1 MATLRL
7 RQTDHDASRRL
18 ESDADV
24 LHFPEGGVFGRP
36 SSPTEGPAT
45 ASSAGTRPLRIV
57 HEVED
62 AMDTVQRRLDDLRR
76 LLDEPGDDPWRPSA
90 A

>member
-24 LHFPEGGVFGRP
+24 LHFPEGGVFGKPRANRDANTP
-36 SSPTEGPAT
+36 SEAH
-45 ASSAGTRPLRIV
+45 RPLRIT
-57 HEVED
+57 HEAED
-62 AMDTVQRRLDDLRR
+62 AFDTVQRRLDDLRR